1 MFRLFQS
8 TFESLLIGE
17 TFTIQVKNL
26 IFKIE
31 SFFPAILSNLKL
43 NNADITDILQSI
55 QYRPV
60 TNLIFFRIVNFIN
73 TITSIPV
80 LKVEKSIFLFD
91 YQIIYSELTNS
102 HELYALYEYLI
113 SSVFPKY
120 EKKNLSQE
128 TLENDNSTGFFITES
143 ELISPKIYIYNQ
155 HKEIIECF
163 FIIIYS
169 IQDCLLVMLL
179 SDGKAVQ
186 HKYRQN

>member
-31 SFFPAILSNLKL
+31 TFFPAILSNLKL
-43 NNADITDILQSI
+43 NNGDITDILQSI

-60 TNLIFFRIVNFIN
+60 TNIIYFRIVNFIN

-80 LKVEKSIFLFD
+80 LKVKKNIFLFN

-102 HELYALYEYLI
+102 HELFALYEYMNI
-113 SSVFPKY
+113 SVFPKFDK
-120 EKKNLSQE
+120 ENRSQE
-128 TLENDNSTGFFITES
+128 SLENDKSTGFFITES
-143 ELISPKIYIYNQ
+143 EFISPKIYIYNQ

-163 FIIIYS
+163 FIIVYS
-169 IQDCLLVMLL
+169 IQDCLLMMLL
-179 SDGKAVQ
+179 SDGKALQ
-186 HKYRQN
+186 Q